1 MNFFSEASTTFRNAT
16 QRRKKDEPRLFTA
29 QKNDGNAAAVFII
42 FTVRLLSFYKRRI
55 RPHKLVEGCAGVQ
68 RAG

>member
-1 MNFFSEASTTFRNAT
+1 MGKTLSPFKRT
-16 QRRKKDEPRLFTA
+16 
-29 QKNDGNAAAVFII
+29 KNDGNVAAAFII

-55 RPHKLVEGCAGVQ
+55 SLHELVEGCAGVQ